1 MGNLATPICY
11 IRHQTHRRRWLVS
24 PGLLDSIPFGH
35 HHVQLQLFITWK
47 KSQQSRVTKDP
58 NPETPHNSPHWKL
71 DFLSLCQICSIQVFF
86 LRGGWTPWNLS
97 ETLFWGWRLAIASLG
112 LSPVARVSGQGTQAV
127 GYCFGGCHEKTFGN
141 LTGLAT
147 DCTKG
152 HAREDVNVVNL
163 VMALSLVCKGMQ
175 NRAYWQ
181 SQ

>member
-1 MGNLATPICY
+1 MTGFTRPLGCDPVWAPPYPIAA
-11 IRHQTHRRRWLVS
+11 L
-24 PGLLDSIPFGH
+24 H
-35 HHVQLQLFITWK
+35 HLE

-58 NPETPHNSPHWKL
+58 NPETPHNSAHWKL
-71 DFLSLCQICSIQVFF
+71 DFLSLCQKCSIQVFS
-86 LRGGWTPWNLS
+86 LRGGWTWTPWNLS
-97 ETLFWGWRLAIASLG
+97 ETLLG
-112 LSPVARVSGQGTQAV
+112 LSPVPRVSGQGTQAV

-163 VMALSLVCKGMQ
+163 VMAFSLVLQRDAKWSL
-175 NRAYWQ
+175 YWQ